1 MDGQGMA
8 DSEKI
13 TINVSAVDLGRI
25 DLLVEEGFYSNRTDF
40 IRTAIRKEL
49 DVHRD
54 VVGKSVERRL
64 AALGLVTYNKRS
76 LEAYEKKNQ
85 KVSINVVGG
94 VVLSKDVTP
103 ELALKTIE
111 RLKVHG
117 ILRAPQAVKDALASR
132 ME

>member
-1 MDGQGMA
+1 MA

-25 DLLVEEGFYSNRTDF
+25 DLLAEEGFYSNRTDF

-49 DVHRD
+49 DAHRE

-64 AALGLVTYNKRS
+64 AALGLVTYNKRA
-76 LEAYEKKNQ
+76 LEVYEKKNQ

>member
-1 MDGQGMA
+1 MSDT
-8 DSEKI
+8 EKI

-25 DLLVEEGFYSNRTDF
+25 DLLAEEGFYSNRTDF

-49 DVHRD
+49 DVHRE
-54 VVGKSVERRL
+54 VVGKSVERRF
-64 AALGLVTYNKRS
+64 AALGLVTYNRRS
-76 LEAYEKKNQ
+76 LEEYERKNE

-103 ELALKTIE
+103 ELAVRTIE